1 MKDHLQIHPEGI
13 MLQVIQVQS
22 HLVGPDNLV
31 VILDWVVDL
40 RQQFLLVAV
49 FQRGGTRDAW
59 TEFQLYAFY
68 SLIFITLAGTP
79 TAVQSAGKLLAT
91 TAPAPMM
98 VFCPI
103 SI

>member
-1 MKDHLQIHPEGI
+1 M
-13 MLQVIQVQS
+13 VIIIFVQPY
-22 HLVGPDNLV
+22 LVGPDDF
-31 VILDWVVDL
+31 VIVFDRVVDL